1 MRLRVW
7 MVLAGSALASSSYAQ
22 GFSAWSGAVTDGGNV
37 SVSANAAMAGTA
49 FGMEVFVNNQTD
61 KYVFDETPVD
71 EPRYRVRF
79 YLDTNGYLPGL
90 ANEDRR
96 ARVLL
101 GFDTSPTVT
110 RSLTVVLI
118 RLGATGSGQYLMFF
132 RARRNDGTFADSAF
146 LPVSDGV
153 HVIEVDWQR
162 ATTPAGTDGQVRI
175 WIDGGASEGPPTAVI
190 SNIANGNAGVDRTW
204 MGTIN
209 IKPNAS
215 GTLYFDEFE
224 SRRQTYIGPVVP

>member
-1 MRLRVW
+1 
-7 MVLAGSALASSSYAQ
+7 MVLAGCALAGSSYAQ
-22 GFSAWSGAVTDGGNV
+22 GLAAWSGAVDDGGNL
-37 SVSANAAMAGTA
+37 SVSTAAALAGTTY
-49 FGMEVFVNNQTD
+49 GMQVFVNNETN
-61 KYVFDETPVD
+61 KYVFDETPAD

-79 YLDTNGYLPGL
+79 YLDTNSYLPGL
-90 ANEDRR
+90 PTEDRR

-101 GFDTSPTVT
+101 GLDTTPTVT

-118 RLGATGSGQYLMFF
+118 RLGTQGGQYLLFF
-132 RARRNDGTFADSAF
+132 RARRNDGTFADSPFINIA
-146 LPVSDGV
+146 DGE
-153 HVIEVDWQR
+153 HLIEVDWQR
-162 ATTPAGTDGQVRI
+162 ATTPAGTDGQMRV
-175 WIDGGASEGPPTAVI
+175 WVDGGASEGAPTATI
-190 SNIANGNAGVDRTW
+190 SNIANGSQGVDTTW

>member
-7 MVLAGSALASSSYAQ
+7 MVLAGSALAGSSYAQ
-22 GFSAWSGAVTDGGNV
+22 GLSAWSGAVTDGGKL
-37 SVSANAAMAGTA
+37 SVSNQAAMAGTA
-49 FGMEVFVNNQTD
+49 FGMEVFVDNQTD

-79 YLDTNGYLPGL
+79 YLDTNDYLPGP
-90 ANEDRR
+90 AAQDRR

-101 GFDTSPTVT
+101 GLDTSPTVT

-118 RLGATGSGQYLMFF
+118 RLGTQGGQYMMFF
-132 RARRNDGTFADSAF
+132 RARQNNGTFADSPFINITNGA
-146 LPVSDGV
+146 
-153 HVIEVDWQR
+153 HWIEVDWQR
-162 ATTPAGTDGQVRI
+162 ASTPSGTDGQVRI
-175 WIDGGASEGPPTAVI
+175 WIDGGASEGVPTAVI
-190 SNIANGNAGVDRTW
+190 SNIANGNQGVDRTW

-209 IKPNAS
+209 IKPGAS
-215 GTLYFDEFE
+215 GTLFFDEFE